1 MATEGETIA
10 EPEPEPEPDSLQI
23 AVAAAA
29 TATWTAVVGD
39 GRALPEPPPIIAGV
53 ATTGHIG

>member
-10 EPEPEPEPDSLQI
+10 EPEPELEPEALQI
-23 AVAAAA
+23 VVAAAA

-39 GRALPEPPPIIAGV
+39 DRVLPEPPPIIAG
-53 ATTGHIG
+53 AAITGHIG